1 MRLLALGLA
10 ALALAA
16 PALASQERPT
26 LSELESEVICPTCKS
41 TLDQSSS
48 PIASRMRVFISARIA
63 AGDSKGEI
71 KDALVAEFGQ
81 AVLAAPPKKGFNLL
95 AWLLPLAL
103 LAGGGIAVTLAAR
116 RWRVSASE
124 AQGRVP
130 PLDPKAE
137 ARLDDELR
145 SFDA

>member
-48 PIASRMRVFISARIA
+48 PIASRMRAFISTRIA
-63 AGDSKGEI
+63 AGDSKQQI

-81 AVLAAPPKKGFNLL
+81 AVLAAPPKEGFNLL
-95 AWLLPLAL
+95 AWLIPLAL

-124 AQGRVP
+124 AQSRVP